1 LARLIIEPKQE
12 VLMRV
17 GDLVRYKTS
26 GVVGIVTEII
36 PDFFKMVAVLWADG
50 KQSDVERR
58 FIEVINESR

>member
-1 LARLIIEPKQE
+1 
-12 VLMRV
+12 MRV